1 MSHLLTSKY
10 KGAMFAVAGFAM
22 LAAALV
28 TAALPTQAANEKEQ
42 QPPTAAI
49 GHANALSQAFRDT
62 SKKVLPAVVMIQTE
76 KEVTQASPFG
86 GEGQMNPGN
95 PFGGRSPFED
105 LFKQNP
111 ELKRFFQP
119 NAYHPTAGHE
129 VARGLG
135 SGVIID
141 ESGIILT
148 NNHVVAGGG
157 KITVRLHDGR
167 EFLATEVK
175 TDPATDLAIVRIKSD
190 GSLPVAKLGNSD
202 SMEIGDWVLALGQP
216 FGLEGTVTAGIISAK
231 GRGIGIT
238 AKENFLQTDAA
249 INPGNSGGPLVDL
262 YGNVIGINTAISS
275 SSGGNQGVGFAV
287 PINLAKWVSDQLV
300 KDGAVHRAQLGVA
313 IQAVTH
319 DIASQ
324 LGVDARSGALVSSVL
339 PKSPAEAAG
348 LKSGDVIVE
357 FGGHAI
363 SDPRSLQFA
372 VEQAQIGKAQSLV
385 VLRDGKR
392 VELSANLKEA
402 PAESTSA
409 SNGSSQPG
417 SQFQTFGM
425 GVSDLTADV
434 AEKLGLKD
442 STGVV
447 ITSIES
453 GSVAEAAGLEVG
465 NVITQVARKPVK
477 DVAEFEASMKEHAPE
492 KGVLLLVKSGENS
505 RFVVLKADAK

>member
-1 MSHLLTSKY
+1 MSRLITSKY
-10 KGAMFAVAGFAM
+10 KGVWFAAAGFAM

-28 TAALPTQAANEKEQ
+28 TAALPTQAANDKE
-42 QPPTAAI
+42 PPAVAI
-49 GHANALSQAFRDT
+49 GHANSLSQAFRDT
-62 SKKVLPAVVMIQTE
+62 AKKVLPAVVMIQTE
-76 KEVTQASPFG
+76 TKVTQASPFG
-86 GEGQMNPGN
+86 GEGQMNPAN

-119 NAYHPTAGHE
+119 NAYHPAAGRE

-141 ESGIILT
+141 KSGIILT

-175 TDPATDLAIVRIKSD
+175 TDPQTDLAIVRIKAN

-202 SMEIGDWVLALGQP
+202 DMEIGDWVLALGQP

-287 PINLAKWVSDQLV
+287 PINLAKWVSAQLV
-300 KDGAVHRAQLGVA
+300 KDGSVHRAQLGVA

-319 DIASQ
+319 EIATQ

-372 VEQAQIGKAQSLV
+372 VEQAKIGEAQSLV
-385 VLRDGKR
+385 VLRNGKR
-392 VELSANLKEA
+392 MELSARLKEA
-402 PAESTSA
+402 PAVASA
-409 SNGSSQPG
+409 SQPKSEVG
-417 SQFQTFGM
+417 SQFQSFGM

-434 AEKLGLKD
+434 AEKLGLND

-447 ITSIES
+447 ITSIAS

-465 NVITQVARKPVK
+465 NLISQVARQPVK
-477 DVAEFEASMKEHAPE
+477 NVAEFEAAMKEHTPE
-492 KGVLLLVKSGENS
+492 KGVLLLVHSGEHS
-505 RFVVLKADAK
+505 RFVVLKGSEG

>member
-10 KGAMFAVAGFAM
+10 KGTLFAVAGFAM

-28 TAALPTQAANEKEQ
+28 TAALPTQAANDKEA
-42 QPPTAAI
+42 QPPAAAI
-49 GHANALSQAFRDT
+49 QQANSLSQAFRDT

-76 KEVTQASPFG
+76 KDVTQQASPFG
-86 GEGQMNPGN
+86 GEDQANPGN

-111 ELKRFFQP
+111 ELRKFFQP

-175 TDPATDLAIVRIKSD
+175 TDPQTDLAIVRIKSD

-300 KDGAVHRAQLGVA
+300 KDGSVHRAQLGVA

-402 PAESTSA
+402 PAEAMT

-425 GVSDLTADV
+425 GVSDLNADV

-465 NVITQVARKPVK
+465 NVITQVVRKPVK
-477 DVAEFEASMKEHAPE
+477 DVAEFEASMKKQAPE

-505 RFVVLKADAK
+505 RFVVLKANAS